1 MPEANGQAYQLGAMR
16 HTKLF
21 FFENIK
27 QDVRVIY
34 LNVNSTGSQ
43 RKQLRLDYQIVL
55 NFTGNK
61 L

>member
-1 MPEANGQAYQLGAMR
+1 MQ
-16 HTKLF
+16 HTKLL

-34 LNVNSTGSQ
+34 LKVSSAGSQ
-43 RKQLRLDYQIVL
+43 RKELLRVDYQIVL
-55 NFTGNK
+55 NFSGNK